1 MPYPNF
7 NTHESNQSNEVISV
21 AQLNRYV
28 SQVLDQQVP
37 MLWIKGEISNFTAAA
52 SGHWYLSLKDNS
64 AAVRGVMFRGR
75 TMGVN
80 FRPQNG
86 VEVEVL
92 ARVTLYEP
100 RGDYQIQ
107 IEQMRRAG
115 LGNLYEAFLRIKER
129 LSQEGLLDS
138 ARKKPLPYFIGTVGV
153 VTSLGAAALH
163 DVLTAIRR
171 RAPYI
176 RVIVYPSLVQGRD
189 APAAL
194 IKALQQAQARQEVDV
209 VLLVRG
215 GGSIED
221 LWAFNDEQLART
233 IAQMTLP
240 VVSGVGHETDFTIAD
255 FVADVRAPTP
265 TAAAEMVSITTQAW
279 REHLAQY
286 MQRLGRQ
293 LERQLQTNSMRVD
306 RASARLISPQ
316 QRLQQLSQQQRFLQ
330 QRLQQSMSQLL
341 HDRQNELTQEVR
353 ALYAHR
359 PQLAPHIRQ
368 LQQLQQRMAWLLPQQ
383 ITPKQL
389 QLQQL
394 QQRLVKTLKQQ
405 ILPQLSKVEQ
415 LHHRLVRAMPKYL
428 AMQQSRLQ
436 AKSEALVAYNP
447 RAILKRGYSITY
459 DAQSHIIRQSSDTQ
473 EGQTLRIELAN
484 GSLDV
489 VVLAEQK

>member
-1 MPYPNF
+1 MSAY
-7 NTHESNQSNEVISV
+7 HSSNYSEERNNVLSV

-37 MLWIKGEISNFTAAA
+37 MLWIRGEISNFTAAA
-52 SGHWYLSLKDNS
+52 SGHWYFSLKDDN

-75 TMGVN
+75 AAAVD

-86 VEVEVL
+86 VEVEVYG
-92 ARVTLYEP
+92 RVTLYEP
-100 RGDYQIQ
+100 RGDYQLQ
-107 IEQMRRAG
+107 VEQMRRAG

-129 LSQEGLLDS
+129 LAQEGLLDN
-138 ARKKPLPYFIGTVGV
+138 ARKKPLPYFVQTIGV

-176 RVIVYPSLVQGRD
+176 RVIIYPSLVQGKE

-194 IKALQQAQARQEVDV
+194 IEALQQADTRQEVDV
-209 VLLVRG
+209 LLLVRG

-221 LWAFNDEQLART
+221 LWAFNDEQLARV
-233 IAQMTLP
+233 IAQMSLP

-265 TAAAEMVSITTQAW
+265 TAAAELVSVTTQAW
-279 REHLAQY
+279 QDLLSQNL
-286 MQRLGRQ
+286 QRLSRQ
-293 LERQLQTNSMRVD
+293 MERQLQMRSIRVD
-306 RASARLISPQ
+306 RASARLVSPQ
-316 QRLQQLSQQQRFLQ
+316 QRLQQFVQHQQFLQ
-330 QRLQQSMSQLL
+330 QRLHQSMLQQLR
-341 HDRQNELTQEVR
+341 HRQLKLTQETR
-353 ALYAHR
+353 ALYTQR
-359 PQLAPHIRQ
+359 PQIEPYAKQ
-368 LQQLQQRMAWLLPQQ
+368 LQQLHQRMVWLLPQQ
-383 ITPKQL
+383 IAPKRE

-394 QQRLVKTLKQQ
+394 QQRLSKTL
-405 ILPQLSKVEQ
+405 IRHLSPQLSKVEQ
-415 LHHRLVRAMPKYL
+415 LQSRLLRAMPKYL
-428 AMQQSRLQ
+428 LRQQSRLQ
-436 AKSEALVAYNP
+436 AKADALTAYNP

-459 DAQSHIIRQSSDTQ
+459 DAQARIVRQSSDAKA
-473 EGQTLRIELAN
+473 GQPLRVELAN